1 MFGGYKVEFYK
12 VDFASPLGIM
22 EITGT
27 EEAIYDISFTDKK
40 EQTDPLQEDT
50 PTVLKT
56 CYHQLDEYFKGE
68 RQTFSVPY
76 IYEGTDFQESVWH
89 ALTEVDYGQTA
100 SYLDIARAVGRE
112 KAVRAVGGT
121 NGKNKLSIIVPCHRI
136 IGANGKMTG
145 YASGVWRKEW
155 LLEHEQKYLQGGVS

>member
-1 MFGGYKVEFYK
+1 MTDFYS
-12 VDFASPLGIM
+12 VDYASPLGIM

-27 EEAIYDISFTDKK
+27 DEAIYDISFTDK
-40 EQTDPLQEDT
+40 EQHTYPLEANI
-50 PTVLKT
+50 PNVLKT
-56 CYHQLDEYFKGE
+56 CYTQLDDYFKGE

-76 IYEGTDFQESVWH
+76 LYEGTEFQEAVWH

-136 IGANGKMTG
+136 IGANGKLTG

-155 LLEHEQKYLQGGVS
+155 LLAHEQKHLNEG

>member
-1 MFGGYKVEFYK
+1 MSNFIILDYP
-12 VDFASPLGIM
+12 SPLGIM

-40 EQTDPLQEDT
+40 TQTHPFQENI

-56 CYHQLDEYFKGE
+56 CYDELDDYFKGE
-68 RQTFSVPY
+68 RRTFSVPY
-76 IYEGTDFQESVWH
+76 VYEGTEFQEAVWH
-89 ALTEVDYGQTA
+89 ALTTVPYGETA
-100 SYLDIARAVGRE
+100 SYLDIARAVNRE

-136 IGANGKMTG
+136 IGANGKLTG
-145 YASGVWRKEW
+145 YASGLWRKKW
-155 LLEHEQKYLQGGVS
+155 LLAHEQKNLT

>member
-1 MFGGYKVEFYK
+1 MSNFIILDYP
-12 VDFASPLGIM
+12 SPLGIM

-40 EQTDPLQEDT
+40 TQTHPFQENI

-56 CYHQLDEYFKGE
+56 CYDELDDYFKGE
-68 RQTFSVPY
+68 RRTFSVPY
-76 IYEGTDFQESVWH
+76 VYEGTEFQEAVWH
-89 ALTEVDYGQTA
+89 ALTTVSYGETA
-100 SYLDIARAVGRE
+100 SYLDIARAVNRE

-136 IGANGKMTG
+136 IGANGKLTG
-145 YASGVWRKEW
+145 YASGLWRKKW
-155 LLEHEQKYLQGGVS
+155 LLAHEQKNLT